1 MKNLSLSRAEKNA
14 LTELAIEIK
23 DRWPQA
29 KLKIFGSK
37 VKGTAD
43 SESDTDLLIALPVE
57 IDQDIRREIIHMVFD
72 INLKFDSNISVL
84 IVNQKEWENGYLC
97 YLPIHDKVEKI
108 GVLL

>member
-1 MKNLSLSRAEKNA
+1 MKNLSLSNTEKNA

-23 DRWPQA
+23 GRWPQA

-57 IDQDIRREIIHMVFD
+57 IDQDIRREIIHLVFD
-72 INLKFDSNISVL
+72 INLKFDCNISGL
-84 IVNQKEWENGYLC
+84 IVNQKEWENGYLS
-97 YLPIHDKVEKI
+97 YLPIHAEVEEI
-108 GVLL
+108 GVPL